1 MEFKG
6 VIKKVD
12 EFIEWVNFIVCVE
25 KLNGKLRICFDLC
38 DLNKVIKC
46 EYYQLFMIE
55 EIIIRL
61 VGVKIFSKLD
71 VNSGYWQILLDLV
84 SQKFIIF
91 NIFFG

>member
-46 EYYQLFMIE
+46 EYY
-55 EIIIRL
+55 
-61 VGVKIFSKLD
+61 
-71 VNSGYWQILLDLV
+71 
-84 SQKFIIF
+84 
-91 NIFFG
+91 